1 MKRSTYL
8 TMITVA
14 LLLRA
19 TLQVWVL
26 PDHLAPGIL
35 WAATLFFSVVMV
47 MLVLYG
53 YKRLQDH
60 EAMQFKENVIYD
72 RFIHA
77 DGEEPMDLKAFLN
90 VLVLERERLAFFG
103 KSSAMVL
110 FDVDDFEKVNRRHGR
125 TLADHMLDGI
135 IGAVRE
141 ELDGGILA
149 RVRGDA
155 FVVLLPGADRE
166 SAQLQAERMRRAIR
180 DLKWPGYGP
189 VSCTFS
195 VMPFDG
201 DVQEQKLF
209 DDAEALLKKGKAM
222 GKDQVV

>member
-8 TMITVA
+8 WMITIA

-19 TLQVWVL
+19 TAQIWIL
-26 PDHLAPGIL
+26 PDSLGPGVR
-35 WAATLFFSVVMV
+35 WAATLFFSVVLMMV
-47 MLVLYG
+47 VLYG

-60 EAMQFKENVIYD
+60 EAMQFKENVVYE

-77 DGEEPMDLKAFLN
+77 DGEGQMDLKAFLN
-90 VLVLERERLAFFG
+90 VLVMERERLAFFG
-103 KSSAMVL
+103 KTSAMIL

-135 IGAVRE
+135 IATVRE

-166 SAQLQAERMRRAIR
+166 TAQQRAEGMRRAIR
-180 DLKWPGYGP
+180 NLKWPGFGP

-195 VMPFDG
+195 VMSFDG

-209 DDAEALLKKGKAM
+209 SDAEALLRKGKTM